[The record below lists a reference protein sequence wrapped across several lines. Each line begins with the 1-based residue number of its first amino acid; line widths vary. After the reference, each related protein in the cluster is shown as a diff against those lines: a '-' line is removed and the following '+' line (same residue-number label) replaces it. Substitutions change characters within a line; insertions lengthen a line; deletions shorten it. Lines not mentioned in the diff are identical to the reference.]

1 MKKKLSKIISEEI
14 ENLAKQGN
22 YEPFENP
29 NVTASRQYRNNATPK
44 EFFNDVVDSNESEER
59 ISEEYLHGIVENIV
73 KKILKKKFKKY

>member
-22 YEPFENP
+22 HEPFENP

-44 EFFNDVVDSNESEER
+44 EFFNDVVDSNESEEGIR
-59 ISEEYLHGIVENIV
+59 EGYLHKIVENIV
-73 KKILKKKFKKY
+73 KKILKENL